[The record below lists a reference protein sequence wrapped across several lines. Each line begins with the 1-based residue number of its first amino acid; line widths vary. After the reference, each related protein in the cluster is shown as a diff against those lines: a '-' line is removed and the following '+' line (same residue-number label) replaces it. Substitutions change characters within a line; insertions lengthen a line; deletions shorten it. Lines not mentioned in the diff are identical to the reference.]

1 MKPRVLV
8 VDDEPAIRDTMRMI
22 LDYEGYET
30 LLAASGEEGLAAIE
44 RDQPDIV
51 FLDIKMPGLDGLEV
65 LTRLRNLN
73 DGIPVV
79 IVSAHG
85 STTTALE
92 AGRLGAFRFIEKPLS
107 KDYVL
112 DAVREG
118 VELGRL
124 RSENR
129 QLRSAL
135 DARHQLVGSSNALK
149 GIMDQVR
156 RAAPTTATVLLLGES
171 GVGKELIARAI
182 HRNSQ
187 RSRERFVEVNC
198 AAIPEE
204 LIESELFGH
213 ERGAFTGATEKQ
225 VGKFEQADGGTIFLD
240 EVGDM
245 SAKTQAK
252 VLRVLQEGE
261 VERLGSNKTI
271 KVDVRV
277 IAATNKVLEDEIAGG
292 RFRDDLYFRLS
303 VIPIHVPPLRERTDD
318 VPALVQ
324 HFAQQ
329 FSQNNSRRAA
339 RFAPSAMQALV
350 HNPWRGNI
358 RELRNVV
365 ERLLIMSDRDV
376 IEAEDVLASAGR
388 GRPPVH
394 GPSGNGPSAME
405 TSAIGQSAMG
415 GSVVSGSAMSGSV
428 MGGSAMGAQA
438 GSPETAAAPETTA
451 EPVESPGTLRE
462 FKEVSERA
470 FLVEKLR
477 ENGWNISKTAEL
489 IDTPRSNLYK
499 KLEQYN
505 IKQDE

>member
-1 MKPRVLV
+1 MKPRILV

-22 LDYEGYET
+22 LDYDGYET
-30 LLAASGEEGLAAIE
+30 VLAASGQEGLALIE
-44 RDQPDIV
+44 RDPPDMV

-65 LTRLRNLN
+65 LTRVRQINETL
-73 DGIPVV
+73 PVV

-85 STTTALE
+85 STTSALE
-92 AGRLGAFRFIEKPLS
+92 AGRRGAFRFIEKPLS

-118 VELGRL
+118 LELGNL
-124 RSENR
+124 RKENH
-129 QLRSAL
+129 QMKSVLE
-135 DARHQLVGSSNALK
+135 ARHQLVGESAALRA
-149 GIMDQVR
+149 IMEQVR

-171 GVGKELIARAI
+171 GVGKELIARAV
-182 HRNSQ
+182 HRHSQ
-187 RSRERFVEVNC
+187 RAKERFVQVNC

-240 EVGDM
+240 EIGDM

-261 VERLGSNKTI
+261 VERLGSSRTV

-277 IAATNKVLEDEIAGG
+277 IAATNKDLEQEIAEG

-303 VIPIHVPPLRERTDD
+303 VIPIHVPPLRDRPEDI
-318 VPALVQ
+318 PALVQ
-324 HFAQQ
+324 HFSAQ
-329 FSQNNSRRAA
+329 FSQLNGRRAA
-339 RFAPSAMQALV
+339 RFTPAALAMLSGAR
-350 HNPWRGNI
+350 WRGNI
-358 RELRNVV
+358 RELRNIV
-365 ERLLIMSDRDV
+365 ERLLIMGDRDT
-376 IEAEDVLASAGR
+376 IDVEEVSRVTRPR
-388 GRPPVH
+388 GTGPEPKAPSVQEFRGSEVQADTSLPDVPATPSPVQTSTPAPP
-394 GPSGNGPSAME
+394 P
-405 TSAIGQSAMG
+405 
-415 GSVVSGSAMSGSV
+415 
-428 MGGSAMGAQA
+428 
-438 GSPETAAAPETTA
+438 TAAAAAAPA
-451 EPVESPGTLRE
+451 TLRE

-477 ENGWNISKTAEL
+477 EHGWNISKTAEV

-505 IKQDE
+505 IKQDD

>member
-30 LLAASGEEGLAAIE
+30 ILAASGEEGLAAIE
-44 RDQPDIV
+44 REAPDMV

-65 LTRLRNLN
+65 LNRLRGGS
-73 DGIPVV
+73 DAVPVV

-85 STTTALE
+85 STSTALE

-118 VELGRL
+118 LELGRL
-124 RSENR
+124 RTENR

-135 DARHQLVGSSNALK
+135 DARHQLVGASPALK
-149 GIMDQVR
+149 SIMDQVR

-240 EVGDM
+240 EIGDM

-277 IAATNKVLEDEIAGG
+277 IAATNKDLEDEIANG

-303 VIPIHVPPLRERTDD
+303 VIPIHVPPLRERVEDI
-318 VPALVQ
+318 PQLVQ

-329 FSQNNSRRAA
+329 FSQNNGRRAA
-339 RFAPSAMQALV
+339 RFSPGAIQALMQ
-350 HNPWRGNI
+350 NRWRGNI
-358 RELRNVV
+358 RELRNVI
-365 ERLLIMSDRDV
+365 ERLLIMSDREV
-376 IEAEDVLASAGR
+376 IEAEDVATFSRGARSSVGLSGVTAIEGTASNLSAN
-388 GRPPVH
+388 V
-394 GPSGNGPSAME
+394 PSSQPAPNSQAVTPQFS
-405 TSAIGQSAMG
+405 IPQS
-415 GSVVSGSAMSGSV
+415 SLPQSD
-428 MGGSAMGAQA
+428 
-438 GSPETAAAPETTA
+438 SPTLPQSPAAPTPA
-451 EPVESPGTLRE
+451 TLRD

-477 ENGWNISKTAEL
+477 ENGWNISKTAEV